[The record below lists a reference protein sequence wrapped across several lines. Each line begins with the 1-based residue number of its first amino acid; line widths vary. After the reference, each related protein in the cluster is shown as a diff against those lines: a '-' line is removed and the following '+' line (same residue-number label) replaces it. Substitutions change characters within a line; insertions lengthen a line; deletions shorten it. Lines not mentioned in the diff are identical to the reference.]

1 MVVRSLGCIQ
11 QPYLDLLSRRPKAIK
26 YSSLYDQFPDVW
38 TRFLKDCTEEEQKD
52 VLRLL
57 GKLLKNN
64 DFTLLNEALSLA
76 SANGHPSADQI
87 KHCFYSLLNKGDSHA
102 AIIPRNKVPIM
113 PSVIR
118 GLTHYD
124 AFFHE
129 GGVRE

>member
-1 MVVRSLGCIQ
+1 MIW

-26 YSSLYDQFPDVW
+26 YSSLYDQFPEVW
-38 TRFLKDCTEEEQKD
+38 TTFLNNCTEEEQKD

-64 DFTLLNEALSLA
+64 DFTLLNEALNLA
-76 SANGHPSADQI
+76 SVHGHPSTDQI
-87 KHCFYSLLNKGDSHA
+87 KHCFYSLLNQGESHV
-102 AIIPRNKVPIM
+102 AITPRNKVPIM

-129 GGVRE
+129 GGVGE